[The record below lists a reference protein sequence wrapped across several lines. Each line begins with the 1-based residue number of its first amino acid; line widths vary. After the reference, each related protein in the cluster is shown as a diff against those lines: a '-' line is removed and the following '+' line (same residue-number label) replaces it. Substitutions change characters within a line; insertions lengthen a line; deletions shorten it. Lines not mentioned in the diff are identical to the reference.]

1 MKRHL
6 PRLLLIALASVY
18 WPSMALAADPVPLD
32 CDPSS
37 DCQPIDP
44 CAMAPERCQEPTIP
58 TTPPPPLPDSSD
70 DE

>member
-37 DCQPIDP
+37 DCKPVDP